1 MAVGAPTSLPHLP
14 EIPGFR
20 LATAACGIKNGQ
32 TTRDD
37 LLLVAMHPMASVA
50 GVFTNNLVHA
60 APVALCRQRL
70 PQGRAVAL
78 LVNSGNANAVT
89 GEAGMRDALHAT
101 QAVAL
106 LLDGQPENVFV
117 ASTGVIGVPLPMPR
131 IFDALPDLAA
141 RLRPGDWD
149 KAARAIMTTD
159 TFPKAAH
166 RAFSVHG
173 HPCSLIGMAK
183 GAGMIRPDMATMLGF
198 LFTDAAVAPAALQ
211 TLLARAVA
219 TSFNA
224 ITVDGD
230 QSTNDT
236 VLLFASGQAGN
247 PLLDDPDDPA
257 AAPLAHALEDLC
269 RELAQAIV
277 RDGEGAT
284 KFVAITVTGAANP
297 DDAKKAAMAIANSPL
312 VKTAL
317 AGSDPNWGRILAA
330 VGYSGAAL
338 DPNALSLWLGD
349 LLVLEQGCLAPGYSE
364 EQGASVMAA
373 DQIAIRVD
381 LALGRADFTAWT
393 CDLTH
398 GYISI
403 NADYRT

>member
-32 TTRDD
+32 ATRDD
-37 LLLVAMHPMASVA
+37 LLLVAMHPQTSVA
-50 GVFTNNLVHA
+50 GVFTKNLVHA

-70 PQGRAVAL
+70 PQGGAAAL

-89 GEAGMRDALHAT
+89 GEAGMRDARDAT
-101 QAVAL
+101 KAVAL
-106 LLDGQPENVFV
+106 LLDGDPDTVFV

-141 RLRPGDWD
+141 RLQPGGWD
-149 KAARAIMTTD
+149 KAACAIMTTD
-159 TFPKAAH
+159 TFPKAAQRIFICH
-166 RAFSVHG
+166 DRACHLV
-173 HPCSLIGMAK
+173 GMAK

-198 LFTDAAVAPAALQ
+198 LFTDAAVSPATLQ
-211 TLLARAVA
+211 TLLTRAVA

-236 VLLFASGQAGN
+236 VLLFASGQVGN
-247 PLLDDPDDPA
+247 PPLDDPDHPA
-257 AAPLAHALEDLC
+257 AAPLAKALEELC
-269 RELAQAIV
+269 QELAQAIV

-284 KFVAITVTGAANP
+284 KFVAITVTGAAHP
-297 DDAKKAAMAIANSPL
+297 DDAKKAAMAVANSPL

-338 DPNALSLWLGD
+338 DPNGLSLWLGEVQ
-349 LLVLEQGCLAPGYSE
+349 VLEQGCPAPGYSE
-364 EQGASVMAA
+364 AQGASVMAA
-373 DQIAIRVD
+373 EEIAIRVD
-381 LALGRADFTAWT
+381 LAMGTADFTAWT